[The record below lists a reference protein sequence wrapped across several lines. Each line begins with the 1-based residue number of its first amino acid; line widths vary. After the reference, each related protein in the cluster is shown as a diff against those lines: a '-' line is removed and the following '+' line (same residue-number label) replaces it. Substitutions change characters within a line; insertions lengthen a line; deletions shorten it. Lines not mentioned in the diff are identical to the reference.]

1 MFVFANVNCRPSSL
15 LGLGGAQEK
24 RVMTIFRL
32 LLYLTCTF
40 SISWSAVVFLG
51 PAVITRIV
59 ASYTNGAVEL
69 SKVKLS
75 PMLDLSIGRLDFEI
89 YGVNPISGSAPTEIK
104 WSLMSDQPFL
114 IFDIGPTV
122 IKEILTVKNTKV
134 STVSFVVLIGILP
147 LALDANGLNTQ
158 MFGSADDLSFSGN
171 LNRDLKKVSDI
182 SFNVKTVS
190 S

>member
-1 MFVFANVNCRPSSL
+1 
-15 LGLGGAQEK
+15 
-24 RVMTIFRL
+24 MTIFRL

-89 YGVNPISGSAPTEIK
+89 YGVNPISGFSRSTEIK
-104 WSLMSDQPFL
+104 WSLMSDKPFL

-122 IKEILTVKNTKV
+122 IKDILTVKNTKV
-134 STVSFVVLIGILP
+134 STDLLVVLIGFP
-147 LALDANGLNTQ
+147 T
-158 MFGSADDLSFSGN
+158 FGT
-171 LNRDLKKVSDI
+171 RRERTKYT
-182 SFNVKTVS
+182 NVWQCG
-190 S
+190 

>member
-1 MFVFANVNCRPSSL
+1 
-15 LGLGGAQEK
+15 
-24 RVMTIFRL
+24 MTIFRL
-32 LLYLTCTF
+32 LLYLTCAF

-89 YGVNPISGSAPTEIK
+89 YGVNPISGFSRSTEIK
-104 WSLMSDQPFL
+104 WSFMSDQPFL

-122 IKEILTVKNTKV
+122 IKEILSVKTPK
-134 STVSFVVLIGILP
+134 SAPDLLVVLIGIPYL
-147 LALDANGLNTQ
+147 GT
-158 MFGSADDLSFSGN
+158 G
-171 LNRDLKKVSDI
+171 RERTKYT
-182 SFNVKTVS
+182 NVWQCG
-190 S
+190 